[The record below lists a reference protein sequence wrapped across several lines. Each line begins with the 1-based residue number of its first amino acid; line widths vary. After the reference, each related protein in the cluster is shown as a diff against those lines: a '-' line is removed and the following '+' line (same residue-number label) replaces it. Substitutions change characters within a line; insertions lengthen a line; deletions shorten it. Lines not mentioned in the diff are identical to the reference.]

1 MKLNSAKVA
10 SISET
15 VSNILLLYTEILMN
29 KLSAFWQL
37 FKAGQCIT
45 DAAKWKNRQITATA
59 LAAVLLA
66 GINLLAAFGYA
77 MPVDPETANAIAA
90 GIIAVVNTVL
100 TVITTDKVGFKD
112 EVKENPVEVI
122 PAKLTEKPTEA
133 PTKSTTD
140 ASYFNTHYLG

>member
-1 MKLNSAKVA
+1 
-10 SISET
+10 
-15 VSNILLLYTEILMN
+15 MN

-66 GINLLAAFGYA
+66 VINLLAAFGYA

-100 TVITTDKVGFKD
+100 TIITTDKVGFK
-112 EVKENPVEVI
+112 ENPAEVI
-122 PAKLTEKPTEA
+122 PDKPTEKPTEA
-133 PTKSTTD
+133 PTKAPD
-140 ASYFNTHYLG
+140 DSYFNTHYLG